1 MIKGFL
7 YPDDAIIAAP
17 LSGFTD
23 YPYRHIARRYGCRYA
38 FTEMVDVASLTFARA
53 RGEKMLIRG
62 DDEDFLG
69 IQIVGSN
76 HEFIKTAVDVLN
88 GYNFNVLDFNLGC
101 PVPKVAKKG
110 AGAELGRHL
119 DQALACFSLIRE
131 RSRHRVSAK
140 IRIIAEDDP
149 APTLALAK
157 GLAQIGAE
165 AITIHGRI
173 KEAFYSGPV
182 HFDIIRQVREALPD
196 TQIIANGGIMDKASY
211 DLIRQET
218 GCTAVMTAR
227 GAMGNPWL
235 YRELTAPDFLPPSRE
250 EVAQVM
256 RDHIYHLID
265 FYGELTAMKLSRKL
279 LHDYFKG
286 RGFSKS
292 LKNEISFLETRASF
306 DIFISK
312 LLEK

>member
-1 MIKGFL
+1 MTQSFL

-23 YPYRHIARRYGCRYA
+23 LPYRHIARRYGCRYA

-53 RGEKMLIRG
+53 RGEKMLVRG
-62 DDEDFLG
+62 ADEDFLG

-88 GYNFNVLDFNLGC
+88 GYDFNVLDFNLGC

-110 AGAELGRHL
+110 AGAELGRRL
-119 DQALACFSLIRE
+119 DQALACFALIRE
-131 RSRHRVSAK
+131 RSRHRISAK

-182 HFDIIRQVREALPD
+182 HFDIIRHVREALPA

-211 DLIRQET
+211 DLIRKET
-218 GCTAVMTAR
+218 GCSAVMTAR

-235 YRELTAPDFLPPSRE
+235 YQELTRADFLPPSRE

-256 RDHIYHLID
+256 RDHIYELID
-265 FYGELTAMKLSRKL
+265 FYGENTAMKLSRKL

-286 RGFSKS
+286 RGFPKS

>member
-1 MIKGFL
+1 MTTGLL
-7 YPDDAIIAAP
+7 YPADAIIAAP

-23 YPYRHIARRYGCRYA
+23 YPYRRVARRYGCRYA

-53 RGEKMLIRG
+53 RGEKMLVRG
-62 DDEDFLG
+62 ADEDFLG

-76 HEFIKTAVDVLN
+76 HEFIKVAVDVLN
-88 GYNFNVLDFNLGC
+88 GYDFNVLDFNLGC

-119 DQALACFSLIRE
+119 DQALGCFALIRE
-131 RSRHRVSAK
+131 RSRHRISAK

-149 APTLALAK
+149 APTLALAQ
-157 GLAQIGAE
+157 GLAQIGAG
-165 AITIHGRI
+165 AITVHGRI

-182 HFDIIRQVREALPD
+182 YFDIIRAVREALPA
-196 TQIIANGGIMDKASY
+196 TQIIANGGIMDKAGY
-211 DLIRQET
+211 DLIRRET
-218 GCTAVMTAR
+218 GCTAVMVAR

-235 YRELTAPDFLPPSRE
+235 YRELADGDFLPPPRE

-256 RDHIYHLID
+256 QDHIYDLID
-265 FYGELTAMKLSRKL
+265 FYGETTAMKLSRKL

-286 RGFSKS
+286 RGFPKT